1 MTIRPRIQDNISFA
15 VDEHIWGHRLHDAQ
29 LPHLTFLEFLT
40 VFASNLETPFQVD
53 AEGYAEYTPQ
63 RQLCLRHILF
73 NNPRIDV
80 IANKRIADED
90 KWSEW
95 QSQFL
100 DGAVGLGE
108 HDLAH
113 LREVFYS
120 FDHFARAVDLLRSS
134 AFEANS
140 NKRWSS
146 KFVFPYGPDTLYE
159 DLKVESNGNC
169 SNDRNF
175 FGRSGELLYLM
186 LGRATNAQ
194 QLAQLLKARL
204 FDETTQLNR
213 LAKAIQGP
221 RQTSNSPKRTGYLPA
236 GHKAR
241 YDRLCDDWIA
251 ILSRDMPADDAI
263 EHLVGSA
270 GLNLIL
276 YFIEQGKYVAG
287 DVAPLELLCEIV
299 SNDRTKVRALSGE
312 AWQQNQA
319 MSTRAIRASIESI
332 KQLDEWQTAVESRSP
347 TDACA
352 ELMRGMFQWP
362 PDDFALTGRDPNSL
376 VDELLEDAES
386 RHSKHFGKVH
396 SSWSRSIGLSSRRLS
411 RRTRYAPNDRLL
423 KTLVVTMVEG
433 RMEFTEFLREARTRY
448 GLIFGDVEGARF
460 VKENLVD
467 QEALSDN
474 ASRLEARLLG
484 LGLLRRL
491 SDACSFVENPFFSEA
506 C

>member
-1 MTIRPRIQDNISFA
+1 MIRPRIQDNISFA

-29 LPHLTFLEFLT
+29 LPHLTFLEFLN
-40 VFASNLETPFQVD
+40 VLASNQHQPFVVD

-63 RQLCLRHILF
+63 RQLRLRHILF

-80 IANKRIADED
+80 IANKKNADED
-90 KWSEW
+90 KWAEW
-95 QSQFL
+95 SGQFL
-100 DGAVGLGE
+100 NGAVGLGE
-108 HDLAH
+108 HDLTH
-113 LREVFYS
+113 LREAFFT
-120 FDHFARAVDLLRSS
+120 FDDFARAVDLLRSS

-146 KFVFPYGPDTLYE
+146 KFVFPYGPYALYE

-169 SNDRNF
+169 SNDRIF

-186 LGRATNAQ
+186 MGRAKNAQ
-194 QLAQLLKARL
+194 KLGELLVARL
-204 FDETTQLNR
+204 FDSTTQLNR
-213 LAKAIQGP
+213 LAKAIQGAP
-221 RQTSNSPKRTGYLPA
+221 QTANSPKKTGYLPA

-241 YDRLCDDWIA
+241 YDQICDDWIA

-270 GLNLIL
+270 GLNLLL
-276 YFIEQGKYVAG
+276 YFIEQGKAVAG
-287 DVAPLELLCEIV
+287 DVATLELLCEIV
-299 SNDRTKVRALSGE
+299 SNDRTKVRALSGDS
-312 AWQQNQA
+312 WQQNQA
-319 MSTRAIRASIESI
+319 MSTRAIRASIESVRQI
-332 KQLDEWQTAVESRSP
+332 PEWQDALVSSSP
-347 TDACA
+347 TDTCA
-352 ELMRGMFQWP
+352 ELMRGFFQWP
-362 PDDFALTGRDPNSL
+362 PEDAALSGREPNSL
-376 VDELLEDAES
+376 VEELLEDAES
-386 RHSKHFGKVH
+386 RHSKHFGKIH
-396 SSWSRSIGLSSRRLS
+396 STWSRAIGLSSRRLS

-423 KTLVVTMVEG
+423 KTLVVTMVDG
-433 RMEFTEFLREARTRY
+433 RMEFTEFLREARRRY
-448 GLIFGDVEGARF
+448 GLIFGDIEGARF

-474 ASRLEARLLG
+474 AAKLEARLLG

>member
-1 MTIRPRIQDNISFA
+1 MITRPRINDDISFA
-15 VDEHIWGHRLHDAQ
+15 VDEHIWGHRFHDAQ

-40 VFASNLETPFQVD
+40 VFSSNLKRPFEVD
-53 AEGYAEYTPQ
+53 ANGYAEYTPQ

-73 NNPRIDV
+73 NNPMIDV
-80 IANKRIADED
+80 IANLRNADED
-90 KWSEW
+90 KWAEW

-100 DGAVGLGE
+100 DGAVGL
-108 HDLAH
+108 DLNNLDYLKEAFH
-113 LREVFYS
+113 CFE
-120 FDHFARAVDLLRSS
+120 HFARAVDLLRSS
-134 AFEANS
+134 AFEVNS

-159 DLKVESNGNC
+159 DLKVENTGNC
-169 SNDRNF
+169 TNDRNF

-186 LGRATNAQ
+186 LGRASNAQ
-194 QLAQLLKARL
+194 KLARLLTARL
-204 FDETTQLNR
+204 FDESTQLNR

-221 RQTSNSPKRTGYLPA
+221 RQLASSSKRTGYLPS
-236 GHKAR
+236 GNKAR

-251 ILSRDMPADDAI
+251 ILSRDMPVDDAI

-276 YFIEQGKYVAG
+276 YFIEQGREAAG
-287 DVAPLELLCEIV
+287 DVTPLELLCEIV
-299 SNDRTKVRALSGE
+299 SSNRTKVRALSSDS
-312 AWQQNQA
+312 WQQNQS
-319 MSTRAIRASIESI
+319 MSIRAIRASIESI
-332 KQLDEWQTAVESRSP
+332 QRMPEWQKALVSASP
-347 TDACA
+347 IDACA

-362 PDDFALTGRDPNSL
+362 HEDFPLVGSDPNKLIST
-376 VDELLEDAES
+376 LLEDAES
-386 RHSKHFGKVH
+386 RHVKHIGKVH
-396 SSWSRSIGLSSRRLS
+396 SSWSRAIGLSSRRLS

-423 KTLVVTMVEG
+423 KTLVITMVPG
-433 RMEFTEFLREARTRY
+433 RMEFTEFLRESKKRY
-448 GLIFGDVEGARF
+448 GLIFGDVEGERF

-474 ASRLEARLLG
+474 ASRLEARLQG

-491 SDACSFVENPFFSEA
+491 SDACSFVENPFFKEG

>member
-1 MTIRPRIQDNISFA
+1 MIIRPRIQDNISFA
-15 VDEHIWGHRLHDAQ
+15 VDEHIWGHRFHDAQ

-40 VFASNLETPFQVD
+40 VFASNVGSPFLVD
-53 AEGYAEYTPQ
+53 SEGYAEYTPQ

-80 IANKRIADED
+80 IANKRIADDD
-90 KWSEW
+90 KWTEW
-95 QSQFL
+95 QTPFL

-108 HDLAH
+108 PDLAH
-113 LREVFYS
+113 LRDVFYS

-134 AFEANS
+134 AYEANS

-169 SNDRNF
+169 TNDRNF

-186 LGRATNAQ
+186 LSRASNAQ
-194 QLAQLLKARL
+194 KLAQLLKNRL
-204 FDETTQLNR
+204 FDETNKLNR
-213 LAKAIQGP
+213 LAKAIQGT
-221 RQTSNSPKRTGYLPA
+221 RQSAKASKRTGYLPA

-241 YDRLCDDWIA
+241 YDQLCDDWIA
-251 ILSRDMPADDAI
+251 ILSREIPADEAI
-263 EHLVGSA
+263 EHLVSAA

-276 YFIEQGKYVAG
+276 YFIEQGKEAAG
-287 DVAPLELLCEIV
+287 DVAPLEMLCEIV
-299 SNDRTKVRALSGE
+299 SNERTKVRALSGE
-312 AWQQNQA
+312 SWQQNQA
-319 MSTRAIRASIESI
+319 TSIRAIRASIEGI
-332 KQLDEWQTAVESRSP
+332 KQLDEWQEAIMSP
-347 TDACA
+347 GPAAACA
-352 ELMRGMFQWP
+352 ELTRNMFQWP
-362 PDDFALTGRDPNSL
+362 PEDFSLAGKDPNSL
-376 VDELLEDAES
+376 IAELLDEAES

-423 KTLVVTMVEG
+423 KTLVVTMVEEP
-433 RMEFTEFLREARTRY
+433 MEFTEFLREARKRY
-448 GLIFGDVEGARF
+448 GLIFSDVEGARF

-491 SDACSFVENPFFSEA
+491 SDACSFVDNPFFSEA
-506 C
+506 G

>member
-1 MTIRPRIQDNISFA
+1 MTRPRIQDNISFA

-29 LPHLTFLEFLT
+29 FPHLTFLEFLT
-40 VFASNLETPFQVD
+40 VLASNQHRPFAVD

-63 RQLCLRHILF
+63 RQLRLRHILF

-90 KWSEW
+90 KWIEW
-95 QSQFL
+95 SGQFL
-100 DGAVGLGE
+100 NGAVGLGE
-108 HDLAH
+108 HDLSH
-113 LREVFYS
+113 LREAF
-120 FDHFARAVDLLRSS
+120 FTFGDFARAVDLLRSS

-159 DLKVESNGNC
+159 DLKVESNGKC

-186 LGRATNAQ
+186 LGRAKNAQ
-194 QLAQLLKARL
+194 KLGELLVARL
-204 FDETTQLNR
+204 FDSTTQLNR
-213 LAKAIQGP
+213 LAKAIQGAAH
-221 RQTSNSPKRTGYLPA
+221 TANSPKKTGYLPA

-241 YDRLCDDWIA
+241 YDQMCDDWIA

-270 GLNLIL
+270 GLNLLL
-276 YFIEQGKYVAG
+276 YFIEQGKEVAG
-287 DVAPLELLCEIV
+287 DVATLELLCEIV
-299 SNDRTKVRALSGE
+299 SNDRTKVRALSGDS
-312 AWQQNQA
+312 WQQNQA
-319 MSTRAIRASIESI
+319 MSTRAIRAAIESVR
-332 KQLDEWQTAVESRSP
+332 QTQEWQNALLSQSP
-347 TDACA
+347 TDTCA
-352 ELMRGMFQWP
+352 ELMRGLYQWP
-362 PDDFALTGRDPNSL
+362 PEDAALSGREPDSL

-386 RHSKHFGKVH
+386 RHSKHFGKIH
-396 SSWSRSIGLSSRRLS
+396 STWSRAIGLSSRRLS

-423 KTLVVTMVEG
+423 KTLVVTMVDG
-433 RMEFTEFLREARTRY
+433 RMEFTEFLREARRRY
-448 GLIFGDVEGARF
+448 GLIFGDIEGARF

-474 ASRLEARLLG
+474 AARLEARLLG

>member
-1 MTIRPRIQDNISFA
+1 MINRPRIEDSINFA

-40 VFASNLETPFQVD
+40 VFASNLEAPFQVD
-53 AEGYAEYTPQ
+53 ENGYAHYTPQ

-80 IANKRIADED
+80 IANKRIAEEE
-90 KWSEW
+90 KWDEW

-100 DGAVGLGE
+100 ADAFGIGE

-113 LREVFYS
+113 LREAFFS

-146 KFVFPYGPDTLYE
+146 KFVFPYGPDALYE

-194 QLAQLLKARL
+194 KLAQLLKTRL
-204 FDETTQLNR
+204 FDEATQLNR

-221 RQTSNSPKRTGYLPA
+221 RQTANSSKKTGYLPA

-263 EHLVGSA
+263 EHLVGAA

-276 YFIEQGKYVAG
+276 YFIEQGKDVAG

-299 SNDRTKVRALSGE
+299 SNERTKVRALSGE
-312 AWQQNQA
+312 SWQQNQA

-332 KQLDEWQTAVESRSP
+332 KQLDEWQAAIASSSP
-347 TDACA
+347 TEACV

-362 PDDFALTGRDPNSL
+362 PDGVSFTGRTPDSL
-376 VDELLEDAES
+376 VDDLLEDAES

-411 RRTRYAPNDRLL
+411 RRTRYAPNDRLI

-433 RMEFTEFLREARTRY
+433 RMEFAEFLHEARRRY
-448 GLIFGDVEGARF
+448 GLIFGEIEGSRF
-460 VKENLVD
+460 VKESLVD
-467 QEALSDN
+467 QEALNDN
-474 ASRLEARLLG
+474 ASRLQARLLG